1 MTVTITEIFIYITAL
16 IILFITP
23 GPVWIAIIARTI
35 SGGAKSGLS
44 LVSGVCLG
52 DMLWPIVIFLGIG
65 FLLSIYADFLII
77 FRIICSIILAIM
89 GIQIVLNYN
98 KTINSNDKLLKTGFF
113 SGFIAGFFAVTANPK
128 AALFYITLLPSFF
141 NFLNINFLDLLVIS
155 IITFSVPF
163 IGNLFLILFLIKV
176 KEFISSDKAM
186 MRLNFVSGILLIFV
200 SVLILLTSRNS
211 IN

>member
-1 MTVTITEIFIYITAL
+1 MTVTSTEIFIYITAL

-23 GPVWIAIIARTI
+23 GPVWIAIIARRI
-35 SGGAKSGLS
+35 LGGAKSGLS

-52 DMLWPIVIFLGIG
+52 DMLWPIVVFLGIG
-65 FLLSIYADFLII
+65 FLLSVYDDFLII
-77 FRIICSIILAIM
+77 FRVLCSIILAIM
-89 GIQIVLNYN
+89 GIQIVLNYK
-98 KTINSNDKLLKTGFF
+98 KTINNNDKLLKTGIF

-141 NFLNINFLDLLVIS
+141 NFLNINILDLIVIS
-155 IITFSVPF
+155 VITFSVPF

-176 KEFISSDKAM
+176 KKFISSDKAM

-200 SVLILLTSRNS
+200 SVLILLN
-211 IN
+211 I

>member
-1 MTVTITEIFIYITAL
+1 MTVTSTEIFIYITAL

-52 DMLWPIVIFLGIG
+52 DMLWPIIVFLGIG
-65 FLLSIYADFLII
+65 FFLSIYADFLII
-77 FRIICSIILAIM
+77 FRLLCSIILAIM
-89 GIQIVLNYN
+89 GIQIVYNYKKVEN
-98 KTINSNDKLLKTGFF
+98 ENDKLLKTGIL
-113 SGFIAGFFAVTANPK
+113 SGFIAGFFAVIANPK

-176 KEFISSDKAM
+176 KKFISSDKAM

-200 SVLILLTSRNS
+200 SVLILLN
-211 IN
+211 I

>member
-1 MTVTITEIFIYITAL
+1 MTLTFTEIFIYITAL

-52 DMLWPIVIFLGIG
+52 DMLWPIIVFLGIG
-65 FLLSIYADFLII
+65 FFLSIYADFLII
-77 FRIICSIILAIM
+77 FRLLCSIILAIM
-89 GIQIVLNYN
+89 GIQIVYNYKKVEN
-98 KTINSNDKLLKTGFF
+98 ENDKLLKTGVF
-113 SGFIAGFFAVTANPK
+113 SGFIAGFFAVIANPK

-176 KEFISSDKAM
+176 KKFISSDKAM

-200 SVLILLTSRNS
+200 SVLILLN
-211 IN
+211 I

>member
-1 MTVTITEIFIYITAL
+1 MTLTFTEIFIYITAL

-52 DMLWPIVIFLGIG
+52 DMLWPIIVFLGIG

-77 FRIICSIILAIM
+77 FRLLCSIILAIM
-89 GIQIVLNYN
+89 GIQIVYNYKKVEN
-98 KTINSNDKLLKTGFF
+98 ENDKLLKTGAF

-200 SVLILLTSRNS
+200 SILILLN
-211 IN
+211 I